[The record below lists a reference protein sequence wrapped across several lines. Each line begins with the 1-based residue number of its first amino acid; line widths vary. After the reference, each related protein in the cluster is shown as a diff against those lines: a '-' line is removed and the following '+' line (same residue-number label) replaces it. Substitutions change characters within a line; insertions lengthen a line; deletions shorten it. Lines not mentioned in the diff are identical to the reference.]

1 MYFLIQKRFCVEHK
15 EVKLC
20 RIKPFFHE
28 NYMVSCIFGRWSYQK
43 YTIPC
48 NSRGKAIL
56 PDPFLFF
63 VPHTKNDSRKK
74 YMGHCI
80 FERGADKNTMNNG
93 FFDTKAFLRMTQES
107 EIVSGEIVFS
117 RKLLGIMY
125 FWPMVIPKIHDTL

>member
-1 MYFLIQKRFCVEHK
+1 MNHVFFEIKAFL
-15 EVKLC
+15 
-20 RIKPFFHE
+20 RIAQESKIVSGKIVFDE
-28 NYMVSCIFGRWSYQK
+28 NHMVSCIFGRWSYQK

-80 FERGADKNTMNNG
+80 FERAGGQKYNEQCI
-93 FFDTKAFLRMTQES
+93 F
-107 EIVSGEIVFS
+107 
-117 RKLLGIMY
+117 
-125 FWPMVIPKIHDTL
+125 